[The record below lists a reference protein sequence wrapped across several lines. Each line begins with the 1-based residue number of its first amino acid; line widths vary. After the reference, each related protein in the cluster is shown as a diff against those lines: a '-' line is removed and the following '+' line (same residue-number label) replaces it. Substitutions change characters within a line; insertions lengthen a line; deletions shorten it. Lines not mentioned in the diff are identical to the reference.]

1 MAQCIAC
8 GDCSPLIAAALGVCG
23 RCARERFPSVR
34 EHVAAFHY
42 RARDA
47 FDLPVRP
54 PDDADGIACRGCAN
68 ACRIPDGGR
77 GYCGSRENVA
87 GGLRG
92 AARGALTWYHDPLPT
107 NCVADWVCP
116 GGSGAGFP
124 RFAHRDGP
132 ETGYRNLA
140 VFYESCTFDCLFCQN
155 WHFRN
160 AELNADRTS
169 AEELA
174 DHVDERTSCVCF
186 FGGDPTPQLPH
197 ALRAA
202 RRALATRDWEILRIC
217 WETNGAMDPVLLYEM
232 ARLSLVSGGC
242 VKFDLKASDEGL
254 HLALT
259 GVSNRRTLE
268 NFARVARLAEARSE
282 PPLLVAST
290 LLVPGYVDEEEVRAI
305 ARFIASLDPAIP
317 YSLLA
322 FHPAF
327 AMADLPPTSRG
338 HALAC
343 KAAAEEA
350 GLSRVHIGNPHVLS
364 DAY

>member
-1 MAQCIAC
+1 MARCKAC
-8 GDCSPLIAAALGVCG
+8 GDDSPLIAAVLGVCG

-34 EHVAAFHY
+34 EHLWQVHQ

-47 FDLPVRP
+47 FGLPVRP
-54 PDDADGIACRGCAN
+54 PDDPAGVECRGCAN
-68 ACRIPDGGR
+68 ACCIPDGAT

-116 GGSGAGFP
+116 AGTGAGFP

-132 ETGYRNLA
+132 EYGYRNLA

-155 WHFRN
+155 WSFRKADLD
-160 AELNADRTS
+160 AERTS
-169 AEELA
+169 PEELA
-174 DHVDERTSCVCF
+174 EQVDARTSCICF
-186 FGGDPTPQLPH
+186 VGGDPTPQLPH
-197 ALRAA
+197 ALRATRRSLAA
-202 RRALATRDWEILRIC
+202 REEDILRIC
-217 WETNGAMDPVLLYEM
+217 WETNGSMEPVLLYEM

-242 VKFDLKASDEGL
+242 VKFDLKAFDEGV

-259 GVSNRRTLE
+259 GAGNRRTLE
-268 NFARVARLAEARSE
+268 NFARVARLAEARPE

-290 LLVPGYVDEEEVRAI
+290 LLVPGYVDVEEVRGI
-305 ARFIASLDPAIP
+305 ARFLASLDPATP
-317 YSLLA
+317 YSLLG

-327 AMADLPPTSRG
+327 LMEDLPSTSRR

-343 KAAAEEA
+343 KAAAEAE
-350 GLSRVHIGNPHVLS
+350 GLSRVHIGNAHALG